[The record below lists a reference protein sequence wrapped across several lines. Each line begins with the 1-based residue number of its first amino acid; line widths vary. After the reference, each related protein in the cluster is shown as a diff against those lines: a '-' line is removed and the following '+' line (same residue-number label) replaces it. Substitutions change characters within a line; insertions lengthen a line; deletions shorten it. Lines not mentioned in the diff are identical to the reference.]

1 MFEKT
6 PKIFQKLTVKIMA
19 SIEKY
24 SKIRRTSINSTFK
37 YADIYFNSSLSE
49 CIFPEEIKKAKTAS
63 VCKKG

>member
-6 PKIFQKLTVKIMA
+6 PKIFPKLTVKIMA

-37 YADIYFNSSLSE
+37 YADINSSLSE